1 MRGGLILVAAAFV
14 VSACGALPETA
25 TDELRRLNVG
35 CALDVDVCF
44 DLADRAGYGTPDY
57 EFATERIR
65 EELG

>member
-1 MRGGLILVAAAFV
+1 MRRSLTVVVLAFV
-14 VSACGALPETA
+14 VAACGANVEDA

-44 DLADRAGYGTPDY
+44 VLAERAGYGTSDY